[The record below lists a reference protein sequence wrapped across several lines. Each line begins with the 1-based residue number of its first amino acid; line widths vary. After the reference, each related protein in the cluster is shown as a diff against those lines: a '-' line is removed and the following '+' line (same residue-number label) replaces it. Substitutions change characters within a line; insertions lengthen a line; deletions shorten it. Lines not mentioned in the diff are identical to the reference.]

1 MQRSSCFA
9 ATPSPSVDPV
19 DPGGASAGAAGSVL
33 EVLQTPEKTLAGSL
47 IYTSI
52 TSLHVSCQSLAQVAE
67 PQLLPGSKPKNTP
80 VCLNF
85 LLGMWR
91 PPLRKRYD
99 TTRRLANH
107 PTCPNQKPSTY
118 QKTCHDFRDARNA
131 PSASQDPSDVVQSFP
146 SFFKQLRST
155 FLAPSKSP
163 RFLCSIARKISTG
176 KSRGPKARSE
186 LLDTSPVGQNF
197 QARAENI
204 RDTTTPT
211 IARAVYWPTNR

>member
-67 PQLLPGSKPKNTP
+67 LQLLPGSKPKNTP

-118 QKTCHDFRDARNA
+118 QKTCHDFRDTRNA

-146 SFFKQLRST
+146 SFFSHALPVRPSFVHHASLLCF
-155 FLAPSKSP
+155 FLALSRPASLLPSCLASSVLP
-163 RFLCSIARKISTG
+163 
-176 KSRGPKARSE
+176 
-186 LLDTSPVGQNF
+186 
-197 QARAENI
+197 
-204 RDTTTPT
+204 
-211 IARAVYWPTNR
+211 